1 MIYKLWRY
9 SGRYRGERGRGGG
22 YPGRYSGEEE
32 WAIPVGSGEE
42 EWAIPVGIVGKRS
55 GLFR

>member
-9 SGRYRGERGRGGG
+9 S
-22 YPGRYSGEEE
+22 GRYSGEEE